1 LTSVCKV
8 IKLPTNFIFEVNTMP
23 MYEYQCKE
31 CGLVFEARQK
41 FSDAPLT
48 ECGGCGGR
56 VAKLISQAG
65 FALKGCGWYD
75 QGYGDKSASCASAD
89 SGGGCAGCPKAA
101 NE

>member
-1 LTSVCKV
+1 
-8 IKLPTNFIFEVNTMP
+8 MP

-41 FSDAPLT
+41 FSDPPLT
-48 ECGGCGGR
+48 ECRECHGE

-65 FALKGCGWYD
+65 FALKGGGWYD
-75 QGYGDKSASCASAD
+75 QGYGDKAASCASAD